1 MLLVSNT
8 IHNLTIEMT
17 ENLMTHSFYDTCTSL
32 TREQKIVCTQ
42 FLWSTL
48 YIKKLTGCGF
58 WNNSELCLNKFLYD
72 LIAAGSELS
81 KLASQS
87 WNVFDISGITRL
99 MVLLKCRVLDWSK
112 VWCSE
117 SRVCLR
123 GASTFV
129 LSVLGGLG
137 MEGEISKGKW
147 F

>member
-1 MLLVSNT
+1 
-8 IHNLTIEMT
+8 
-17 ENLMTHSFYDTCTSL
+17 
-32 TREQKIVCTQ
+32 
-42 FLWSTL
+42 
-48 YIKKLTGCGF
+48 
-58 WNNSELCLNKFLYD
+58 
-72 LIAAGSELS
+72 
-81 KLASQS
+81 
-87 WNVFDISGITRL
+87 